1 MRFLSSQS
9 FVAVLLLMIA
19 GMLSLQAQASRP
31 APNQPRFDVA
41 SIKVNTANDR
51 VVFSQSQKGR
61 YVVVGFTLGALI
73 RSAYR
78 VQEFQIIGG
87 PDWIDSE
94 RFNVEATYA
103 EDAAGGPSRTDLML
117 RTLLTERFKLAVH
130 NDTRERPVFALVL
143 ARQDRRFGPQLQKSA
158 TDCGNAKGADACES
172 SVGPGFIRSRGR
184 TMAQLAESLSQLT
197 NTGSSLNRLIV
208 DRTGLEGQYDVTL
221 KFTPDNIPGGNVPGF
236 PSVDPNGPSIF
247 TALQEQLGL
256 KLDAQRAPV
265 NVLVVDRAERP
276 SEN

>member
-1 MRFLSSQS
+1 
-9 FVAVLLLMIA
+9 MIV
-19 GMLSLQAQASRP
+19 GMLSLQAQAPRRSSDP
-31 APNQPRFDVA
+31 PRFEVA

-87 PDWIDSE
+87 PDWMDSE

-117 RTLLTERFKLAVH
+117 RTLLTDRFKLAVH
-130 NDTRERPVFALVL
+130 NDTRERPVYALVL

-158 TDCGNAKGADACES
+158 DCAARKGDDACGS
-172 SVGPGFIRSRGR
+172 SVGPGLIRSRGR

-236 PSVDPNGPSIF
+236 PTVDPNGPSIF
-247 TALQEQLGL
+247 TALQEQLGIE
-256 KLDAQRAPV
+256 ARCAAGPRERARHRSSRAPERK
-265 NVLVVDRAERP
+265 LVG
-276 SEN
+276 SS